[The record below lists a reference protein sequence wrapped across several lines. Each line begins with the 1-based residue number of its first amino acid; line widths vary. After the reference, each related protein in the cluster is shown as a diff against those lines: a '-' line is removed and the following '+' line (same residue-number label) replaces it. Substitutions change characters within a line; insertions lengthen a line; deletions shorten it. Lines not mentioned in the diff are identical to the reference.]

1 MLKYKGEIKMAEWKI
16 TKYFCCRDKWYT
28 HGDSKIGV
36 LFNVFQDVYNCITK
50 QQYYS
55 NNYYLYK
62 NNNKYSKIRYT
73 ISTKYDKMNR
83 DFHILVKDET
93 NHNKIIHETI
103 IIEETLEE
111 VKKSKYDITNLE
123 WKLFDAAEE
132 SYYISSSSPEY
143 INTHQ
148 KTFI

>member
-1 MLKYKGEIKMAEWKI
+1 MAEWKI

-36 LFNVFQDVYNCITK
+36 FFNVFQDVYNCITK

-73 ISTKYDKMNR
+73 ISTKYDVMTK
-83 DFHILVKDET
+83 DFHILVKDES

-103 IIEETLEE
+103 IIKETLDQ
-111 VKKSKYDITNLE
+111 VKKSKFDITNLE

-132 SYYISSSSPEY
+132 VNYISSSSPEY
-143 INTHQ
+143 INIHQ
-148 KTFI
+148 KNFYII